1 MTQDNGGPA
10 LSLVRH
16 AFAADVLDALRG
28 APGVKSAEYVADA
41 FAIEL
46 SIEGGPDGRW
56 QLDSLFRQSLSDAP
70 DQRRARVLAALE
82 AFRAHPAVTDWEAA
96 SRALVPVIR
105 KASYLRSSEGAFAL
119 TWELCA
125 DLGMAF
131 ALPRRGAIQYVTEEL
146 ATSWGRTADDVF
158 DAGLTGHARRAEN
171 VSLSDEDGKQTLVG
185 VDAGD
190 DNASALLVI
199 PGFLDVLARELGGPL
214 VAAIPAPPV
223 LLVAPASSKSAV
235 LALRARAKAD
245 YEAAA
250 TGISPLLFTSGEDG
264 TFVPYSS

>member
-41 FAIEL
+41 FAIDL
-46 SIEGGPDGRW
+46 SIEGGAEGRW
-56 QLDSLFRQSLSDAP
+56 KLDGLFRQSLSDSP

-82 AFRAHPAVTDWEAA
+82 AFRAHPAATDWATA
-96 SRALVPVIR
+96 SRSLVPVIR
-105 KASYLRSSEGAFAL
+105 KAAFLRSAQGAFAL

-131 ALPRRGAIQYVTEEL
+131 AIPGPGALSYVTEEL
-146 ATSWGRTADDVF
+146 AASWGRTADDVF

-190 DNASALLVI
+190 GNASALLVI

-235 LALRARAKAD
+235 LALRAGAKAD

-250 TGISPLLFTSGEDG
+250 PGISPLLFASGEGG
-264 TFVPYSS
+264 TIVPYGS